1 MSALAFDTHKAV
13 TALKQA
19 GFEEAQAE
27 AVVNTMGEALGGNV
41 ATKADLTEVR
51 AVLEADMT
59 AMKAALETDIATVKA
74 ALETDI
80 AAVKADIEQ
89 LRSETKADLA
99 TMRADMETLR
109 ADMAEQFTA
118 LYKQLWLMAVGIV
131 GLTVTLVK
139 LIP

>member
-51 AVLEADMT
+51 A
-59 AMKAALETDIATVKA
+59 ALETDV
-74 ALETDI
+74 
-80 AAVKADIEQ
+80 AAVKADLEQ
-89 LRSETKADLA
+89 LRTETKADLA
-99 TMRADMETLR
+99 AVQAKLEADIAGVRTE
-109 ADMAEQFTA
+109 MAEQFTA
-118 LYKQLWLMAVGIV
+118 LYKQLWMMAVGIV

>member
-13 TALKQA
+13 MALKQA

-51 AVLEADMT
+51 AVLEADM
-59 AMKAALETDIATVKA
+59 V
-74 ALETDI
+74 
-80 AAVKADIEQ
+80 AVKADIEQ

-99 TMRADMETLR
+99 AVR

>member
-51 AVLEADMT
+51 AALEADMT
-59 AMKAALETDIATVKA
+59 AMKA

>member
-13 TALKQA
+13 TVLKQA
-19 GFEEAQAE
+19 GFEETQAE

-51 AVLEADMT
+51 AALEADMT
-59 AMKAALETDIATVKA
+59 AMKA

-99 TMRADMETLR
+99 TMRADM
-109 ADMAEQFTA
+109 AEQFTA
-118 LYKQLWLMAVGIV
+118 LYKQLWIMAVGIV

>member
-13 TALKQA
+13 TVLKQA

-41 ATKADLTEVR
+41 ATKADLA
-51 AVLEADMT
+51 AVQAKLEAD
-59 AMKAALETDIATVKA
+59 IAGVRTEV
-74 ALETDI
+74 
-80 AAVKADIEQ
+80 
-89 LRSETKADLA
+89 
-99 TMRADMETLR
+99 
-109 ADMAEQFTA
+109 AEQFTA

>member
-1 MSALAFDTHKAV
+1 MSALAFDTYKAV

-51 AVLEADMT
+51 AALEADMT
-59 AMKAALETDIATVKA
+59 AMKAALETD
-74 ALETDI
+74 L

-118 LYKQLWLMAVGIV
+118 LYKQLWIMAVGIV

>member
-51 AVLEADMT
+51 VALEA
-59 AMKAALETDIATVKA
+59 KLETDIASVRT
-74 ALETDI
+74 E
-80 AAVKADIEQ
+80 
-89 LRSETKADLA
+89 
-99 TMRADMETLR
+99 
-109 ADMAEQFTA
+109 MAEQFTA

>member
-41 ATKADLTEVR
+41 ATKADLA
-51 AVLEADMT
+51 AVQAKLEAD
-59 AMKAALETDIATVKA
+59 IAGVRTEV
-74 ALETDI
+74 
-80 AAVKADIEQ
+80 
-89 LRSETKADLA
+89 
-99 TMRADMETLR
+99 
-109 ADMAEQFTA
+109 AEQFTA
-118 LYKQLWLMAVGIV
+118 LYRQLWLMAVGIV

>member
-1 MSALAFDTHKAV
+1 MSALAFDTYKAV

-51 AVLEADMT
+51 AALEA
-59 AMKAALETDIATVKA
+59 
-74 ALETDI
+74 DI
-80 AAVKADIEQ
+80 AAVK
-89 LRSETKADLA
+89 TDLA
-99 TMRADMETLR
+99 AVRTEMETLR
-109 ADMAEQFTA
+109 ADMAEQFAA

>member
-51 AVLEADMT
+51 AALEVDMT
-59 AMKAALETDIATVKA
+59 AMKA

-118 LYKQLWLMAVGIV
+118 LYKQLWVMAVGIV

>member
-1 MSALAFDTHKAV
+1 MSALAFDTYKAV

-51 AVLEADMT
+51 AALEADMT
-59 AMKAALETDIATVKA
+59 AMKA

-99 TMRADMETLR
+99 TMRADM
-109 ADMAEQFTA
+109 AEQFTA
-118 LYKQLWLMAVGIV
+118 LYKQLWIMAVGIV

>member
-41 ATKADLTEVR
+41 ATKADLTEIR
-51 AVLEADMT
+51 AALEADMT
-59 AMKAALETDIATVKA
+59 AMKA

-99 TMRADMETLR
+99 TMRAGMETLR